1 MQIKFAFTLGLIVIF
16 DFVLDTWPRQNANK
30 ICFYTRLNRIFV
42 TDKFFPLPMK
52 LFIKNMVCP
61 RCILVVRD
69 ILRQAGIEASS
80 VVLGEAVLPAELTAE
95 RRKELDEALRAVGFE
110 LIDDRR
116 KQTVERVKNTVI
128 ELVREKDA
136 ALRTNLSDY
145 IADRLHQDYGAV
157 SSLFSEIENTTIDSA
172 MTYTAVQVSMIE
184 YYAASWADNSMSTV
198 YKTLTYKGKGVWEL
212 LDYDNEI
219 SVNSSNDTRHRFNMT
234 TAVEHLERVYF
245 QNLLFQINRKER
257 SDIVTRISEGHLS
270 QVIRSE

>member
-1 MQIKFAFTLGLIVIF
+1 MKIDSYASLSSVIYFLIVYFDSPNIDLLYRNLPICLGFSSIF
-16 DFVLDTWPRQNANK
+16 DFVVDTPPRQNANK
-30 ICFYTRLNRIFV
+30 ICFCTRLNRIFV

-157 SSLFSEIENTTIDSA
+157 SSLFSEIENTTIE
-172 MTYTAVQVSMIE
+172 Q
-184 YYAASWADNSMSTV
+184 
-198 YKTLTYKGKGVWEL
+198 
-212 LDYDNEI
+212 
-219 SVNSSNDTRHRFNMT
+219 
-234 TAVEHLERVYF
+234 YF
-245 QNLLFQINRKER
+245 IAQKIER
-257 SDIVTRISEGHLS
+257 SLGEIADKLNYSSTAHLS
-270 QVIRSE
+270 AQFKKVTGLTPSHFRKIGENRRKPLDKV

>member
-1 MQIKFAFTLGLIVIF
+1 
-16 DFVLDTWPRQNANK
+16 
-30 ICFYTRLNRIFV
+30 
-42 TDKFFPLPMK
+42 MK

-157 SSLFSEIENTTIDSA
+157 SALFSEIENTTIE
-172 MTYTAVQVSMIE
+172 Q
-184 YYAASWADNSMSTV
+184 
-198 YKTLTYKGKGVWEL
+198 
-212 LDYDNEI
+212 
-219 SVNSSNDTRHRFNMT
+219 
-234 TAVEHLERVYF
+234 YF
-245 QNLLFQINRKER
+245 IAQKIER
-257 SDIVTRISEGHLS
+257 SLGEIADKLNYSSTAHLS
-270 QVIRSE
+270 TQFKKVTGLTPSYFRKIGENRRKPLDKV

>member
-1 MQIKFAFTLGLIVIF
+1 
-16 DFVLDTWPRQNANK
+16 
-30 ICFYTRLNRIFV
+30 
-42 TDKFFPLPMK
+42 MK

-80 VVLGEAVLPAELTAE
+80 GVLGEAVLPAELTAE

-157 SSLFSEIENTTIDSA
+157 SSLFSEIENTTIEQYFFVLFFVLVLFLLFPLD
-172 MTYTAVQVSMIE
+172 
-184 YYAASWADNSMSTV
+184 YYR
-198 YKTLTYKGKGVWEL
+198 TLTEHYSFL
-212 LDYDNEI
+212 LQL
-219 SVNSSNDTRHRFNMT
+219 RLHLLLHNM
-234 TAVEHLERVYF
+234 
-245 QNLLFQINRKER
+245 
-257 SDIVTRISEGHLS
+257 
-270 QVIRSE
+270 

>member
-1 MQIKFAFTLGLIVIF
+1 
-16 DFVLDTWPRQNANK
+16 
-30 ICFYTRLNRIFV
+30 
-42 TDKFFPLPMK
+42 MK

-61 RCILVVRD
+61 RCILSVRD

-157 SSLFSEIENTTIDSA
+157 SSLFSEIENTTIEQYFIA
-172 MTYTAVQVSMIE
+172 QKIE
-184 YYAASWADNSMSTV
+184 RV
-198 YKTLTYKGKGVWEL
+198 KEL
-212 LDYDNEI
+212 LAYGELSLGEI
-219 SVNSSNDTRHRFNMT
+219 ADKLNYSS
-234 TAVEHLERVYF
+234 TA
-245 QNLLFQINRKER
+245 
-257 SDIVTRISEGHLS
+257 HLS
-270 QVIRSE
+270 AQFKKVTGLTPSHFRKIGENRRKPLDKV

>member
-1 MQIKFAFTLGLIVIF
+1 
-16 DFVLDTWPRQNANK
+16 
-30 ICFYTRLNRIFV
+30 
-42 TDKFFPLPMK
+42 MK

-116 KQTVERVKNTVI
+116 KQVI

-157 SSLFSEIENTTIDSA
+157 SSLFSEIENTTIEQYFIA
-172 MTYTAVQVSMIE
+172 QKIE
-184 YYAASWADNSMSTV
+184 RV
-198 YKTLTYKGKGVWEL
+198 KEL
-212 LDYDNEI
+212 LVYGELSLGEI
-219 SVNSSNDTRHRFNMT
+219 ADKLNYSS
-234 TAVEHLERVYF
+234 TA
-245 QNLLFQINRKER
+245 
-257 SDIVTRISEGHLS
+257 HLS
-270 QVIRSE
+270 AQFKKVTGLTPSHFRKIGENRRKPLDKV

>member
-1 MQIKFAFTLGLIVIF
+1 
-16 DFVLDTWPRQNANK
+16 
-30 ICFYTRLNRIFV
+30 
-42 TDKFFPLPMK
+42 MK

-157 SSLFSEIENTTIDSA
+157 SSLFSEIEQYFIA
-172 MTYTAVQVSMIE
+172 QKIE
-184 YYAASWADNSMSTV
+184 RV
-198 YKTLTYKGKGVWEL
+198 KEL
-212 LDYDNEI
+212 LAYGELSLGEI
-219 SVNSSNDTRHRFNMT
+219 ADKLNYSS
-234 TAVEHLERVYF
+234 TA
-245 QNLLFQINRKER
+245 
-257 SDIVTRISEGHLS
+257 HLS
-270 QVIRSE
+270 AQFKKVTGLTPSHFRKIGENRRKPLDKV

>member
-1 MQIKFAFTLGLIVIF
+1 
-16 DFVLDTWPRQNANK
+16 
-30 ICFYTRLNRIFV
+30 
-42 TDKFFPLPMK
+42 MK

-157 SSLFSEIENTTIDSA
+157 SSLFSEIENTTIEQYFIA
-172 MTYTAVQVSMIE
+172 QKIE
-184 YYAASWADNSMSTV
+184 RV
-198 YKTLTYKGKGVWEL
+198 KEL
-212 LDYDNEI
+212 LVYGEI
-219 SVNSSNDTRHRFNMT
+219 ADKLNYSS
-234 TAVEHLERVYF
+234 TA
-245 QNLLFQINRKER
+245 
-257 SDIVTRISEGHLS
+257 HLS
-270 QVIRSE
+270 AQFKKVTGLTPSHFRKIGENRRKPLDKV

>member
-1 MQIKFAFTLGLIVIF
+1 
-16 DFVLDTWPRQNANK
+16 
-30 ICFYTRLNRIFV
+30 
-42 TDKFFPLPMK
+42 MK

-157 SSLFSEIENTTIDSA
+157 SSLFSEIENTTIE
-172 MTYTAVQVSMIE
+172 Q
-184 YYAASWADNSMSTV
+184 
-198 YKTLTYKGKGVWEL
+198 
-212 LDYDNEI
+212 
-219 SVNSSNDTRHRFNMT
+219 
-234 TAVEHLERVYF
+234 YF
-245 QNLLFQINRKER
+245 IAQ
-257 SDIVTRISEGHLS
+257 
-270 QVIRSE
+270 

>member
-1 MQIKFAFTLGLIVIF
+1 
-16 DFVLDTWPRQNANK
+16 
-30 ICFYTRLNRIFV
+30 
-42 TDKFFPLPMK
+42 MK

-157 SSLFSEIENTTIDSA
+157 SSLFSEIENTTIEQYFIA
-172 MTYTAVQVSMIE
+172 QKIE
-184 YYAASWADNSMSTV
+184 RV
-198 YKTLTYKGKGVWEL
+198 KEL
-212 LDYDNEI
+212 LVYGADKLNY
-219 SVNSSNDTRHRFNMT
+219 SS
-234 TAVEHLERVYF
+234 TA
-245 QNLLFQINRKER
+245 
-257 SDIVTRISEGHLS
+257 HLS
-270 QVIRSE
+270 AQFKKVTGLTPSHFRKIGENRRKPLDKV

>member
-1 MQIKFAFTLGLIVIF
+1 
-16 DFVLDTWPRQNANK
+16 
-30 ICFYTRLNRIFV
+30 
-42 TDKFFPLPMK
+42 MK

-157 SSLFSEIENTTIDSA
+157 SALFRRSKTRRSNNT
-172 MTYTAVQVSMIE
+172 
-184 YYAASWADNSMSTV
+184 
-198 YKTLTYKGKGVWEL
+198 
-212 LDYDNEI
+212 
-219 SVNSSNDTRHRFNMT
+219 SSHR
-234 TAVEHLERVYF
+234 
-245 QNLLFQINRKER
+245 K
-257 SDIVTRISEGHLS
+257 SSG
-270 QVIRSE
+270 

>member
-1 MQIKFAFTLGLIVIF
+1 
-16 DFVLDTWPRQNANK
+16 
-30 ICFYTRLNRIFV
+30 
-42 TDKFFPLPMK
+42 MK

-157 SSLFSEIENTTIDSA
+157 SSLFSEIENTTIEQYFIA
-172 MTYTAVQVSMIE
+172 QKIE
-184 YYAASWADNSMSTV
+184 RV
-198 YKTLTYKGKGVWEL
+198 KEL
-212 LDYDNEI
+212 LAYGEI
-219 SVNSSNDTRHRFNMT
+219 ADKLNYSS
-234 TAVEHLERVYF
+234 TA
-245 QNLLFQINRKER
+245 
-257 SDIVTRISEGHLS
+257 HLS
-270 QVIRSE
+270 AQFKKVTGLTPSHFRKIGENRRKPLDKV

>member
-1 MQIKFAFTLGLIVIF
+1 
-16 DFVLDTWPRQNANK
+16 
-30 ICFYTRLNRIFV
+30 
-42 TDKFFPLPMK
+42 MK

-110 LIDDRR
+110 LID
-116 KQTVERVKNTVI
+116 

-157 SSLFSEIENTTIDSA
+157 SALFSEIENTTIEQYFIA
-172 MTYTAVQVSMIE
+172 QKIE
-184 YYAASWADNSMSTV
+184 RV
-198 YKTLTYKGKGVWEL
+198 KEL
-212 LDYDNEI
+212 LAYGELSLGEI
-219 SVNSSNDTRHRFNMT
+219 ADKLNYSS
-234 TAVEHLERVYF
+234 TA
-245 QNLLFQINRKER
+245 
-257 SDIVTRISEGHLS
+257 HLS
-270 QVIRSE
+270 TQFKKVTGLTPSHFRKIGENRRKPLDKV

>member
-1 MQIKFAFTLGLIVIF
+1 
-16 DFVLDTWPRQNANK
+16 
-30 ICFYTRLNRIFV
+30 
-42 TDKFFPLPMK
+42 MK

-157 SSLFSEIENTTIDSA
+157 SSLFSEIENTTIEQYFIA
-172 MTYTAVQVSMIE
+172 QKIE
-184 YYAASWADNSMSTV
+184 RV
-198 YKTLTYKGKGVWEL
+198 KEL
-212 LDYDNEI
+212 LAYGELSLGEI
-219 SVNSSNDTRHRFNMT
+219 ADKLNYSSTAHLSAQFKKVTGFPEDRREPSQTAGQGVIRRSFRNLVNSIRNYITPSALFVPIFVSKGHEGRADIPCSSLSVKNQKVCRKVNM
-234 TAVEHLERVYF
+234 
-245 QNLLFQINRKER
+245 
-257 SDIVTRISEGHLS
+257 
-270 QVIRSE
+270 

>member
-1 MQIKFAFTLGLIVIF
+1 
-16 DFVLDTWPRQNANK
+16 
-30 ICFYTRLNRIFV
+30 
-42 TDKFFPLPMK
+42 MK

-95 RRKELDEALRAVGFE
+95 RRKELDA
-110 LIDDRR
+110 RR

-157 SSLFSEIENTTIDSA
+157 SSLFSEIENTTIEQYFIA
-172 MTYTAVQVSMIE
+172 QKIE
-184 YYAASWADNSMSTV
+184 RV
-198 YKTLTYKGKGVWEL
+198 KEL
-212 LDYDNEI
+212 LAYGELSLGEI
-219 SVNSSNDTRHRFNMT
+219 ADKLNYSS
-234 TAVEHLERVYF
+234 TA
-245 QNLLFQINRKER
+245 
-257 SDIVTRISEGHLS
+257 HLS
-270 QVIRSE
+270 AQFKKVTGLTPSHFRKIGENRRKSLDKV

>member
-61 RCILVVRD
+61 CCILVVRD

-157 SSLFSEIENTTIDSA
+157 SSLFSEIENTTIEQYFIA
-172 MTYTAVQVSMIE
+172 QKIE
-184 YYAASWADNSMSTV
+184 RV
-198 YKTLTYKGKGVWEL
+198 KEL
-212 LDYDNEI
+212 LVYGELSLGEI
-219 SVNSSNDTRHRFNMT
+219 ADKLNYSS
-234 TAVEHLERVYF
+234 TA
-245 QNLLFQINRKER
+245 
-257 SDIVTRISEGHLS
+257 HLS
-270 QVIRSE
+270 AQFKKVTGLTPSHFRKIGENRRKPLDKV

>member
-1 MQIKFAFTLGLIVIF
+1 MIVYFDPPNIDLLYRNLPICLGFSSIF
-16 DFVLDTWPRQNANK
+16 DFVVDTPPRQNANK

-42 TDKFFPLPMK
+42 IDKFFPLPMK

-69 ILRQAGIEASS
+69 ILR
-80 VVLGEAVLPAELTAE
+80 
-95 RRKELDEALRAVGFE
+95 FE

-157 SSLFSEIENTTIDSA
+157 SSLFSEIENTTIEQYFIA
-172 MTYTAVQVSMIE
+172 QKIE
-184 YYAASWADNSMSTV
+184 RV
-198 YKTLTYKGKGVWEL
+198 KEL
-212 LDYDNEI
+212 LAYGELSLGEI
-219 SVNSSNDTRHRFNMT
+219 ADKLNYSS
-234 TAVEHLERVYF
+234 TA
-245 QNLLFQINRKER
+245 
-257 SDIVTRISEGHLS
+257 HLS
-270 QVIRSE
+270 AQFKKVTGLTPSHFRKIGENRRKSLDKV